1 MSPTRPAVLE
11 RLEGDI
17 RVTLSIEGERVG
29 RVDIRAFRPQ
39 LAQRLLLG
47 CTAREA
53 AERVGRLY
61 TLCGRAQRLAAEAAA
76 EAAAG
81 ETAPAARLT
90 QRDRRVLAEQAREH
104 VWQLLLSPHGEAD
117 EDDGLRPLRLIA
129 KAGEDATA
137 LASAISQVLTGYVLG
152 EAPGRW
158 LARDP
163 QALRRWCEAAATAA
177 ARHLALALRSPGPT
191 VDRTPLLPALATW
204 GEDSIRGLALQA
216 LGQPDFC
223 VRPLWLGRPAETGAL
238 ARLWRDPTLSAWLG
252 DLGRVSAAR
261 LLARLI
267 ELARLPDRLLAGGA
281 PLVRA
286 WLIGDGIGVAGVE
299 TARGLLLHVARMEAG
314 RVADYRILAPTEWNF
329 HPAGVLTE
337 ALLGLP
343 VGTDLVERAGRV
355 VASLDPCVAYRLE
368 VRHA

>member
-1 MSPTRPAVLE
+1 MSPTSPAVLE
-11 RLEGDI
+11 RLEGHI
-17 RVTLSIEGERVG
+17 RVTLSIEGGRVG
-29 RVDIRAFRPQ
+29 RVDISAFRPQ

-90 QRDRRVLAEQAREH
+90 QRDRLVLAEQAREH
-104 VWQLLLSPHGEAD
+104 ARQLLLSPHGEAD

-137 LASAISQVLTGYVLG
+137 LASAISQVLTEYVLG

-177 ARHLALALRSPGPT
+177 ARHLALARRNPGPT
-191 VDRTPLLPALATW
+191 VVRTPLLPALATW
-204 GEDSIRGLALQA
+204 GEDSIRSLALQA

-238 ARLWRDPTLSAWLG
+238 ARLWGDPTLSAWLG

-267 ELARLPDRLLAGGA
+267 ELARLPERLIVGG
-281 PLVRA
+281 PPVVRA
-286 WLIGDGIGVAGVE
+286 WSLGDGIGVAGVE
-299 TARGLLLHVARMEAG
+299 TARGLLLHVARMAAG

-329 HPAGVLTE
+329 HPAGPLAE
-337 ALLGLP
+337 ALRSMPAHAELA
-343 VGTDLVERAGRV
+343 EHARRV
-355 VASLDPCVAYRLE
+355 VASFDPCVACQLE
-368 VRHA
+368 IRHA